1 MYPSIPQSSSRA
13 SLDSTSS
20 PVSSLWTPVDSPDK
34 PELVQSN
41 GIVMWWTHYCN
52 ATHAPASGGLKVV
65 CEKAEIHP
73 VTYYD
78 YVRQGRA
85 PRPRKGVPRAEALA
99 WLESLAEVAKARAAK
114 ASAAVQDIGNVREGD
129 HG

>member
-1 MYPSIPQSSSRA
+1 MVNSAFPE
-13 SLDSTSS
+13 DEEFF
-20 PVSSLWTPVDSPDK
+20 PVTWL
-34 PELVQSN
+34 
-41 GIVMWWTHYCN
+41 
-52 ATHAPASGGLKVV
+52 

-114 ASAAVQDIGNVREGD
+114 ASAAIQDLSKVKEGS